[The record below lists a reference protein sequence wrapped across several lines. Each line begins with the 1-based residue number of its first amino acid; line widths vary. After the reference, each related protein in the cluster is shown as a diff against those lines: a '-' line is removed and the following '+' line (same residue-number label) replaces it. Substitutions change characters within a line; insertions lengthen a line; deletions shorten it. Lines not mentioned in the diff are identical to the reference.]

1 VNGKTPIREGR
12 HTVSRY
18 LVSVIRSVPVLLTA
32 VVIVVSA
39 SFAQDAHLVSKGTWS
54 DKPVS
59 LEDMNRKIDDAAQ
72 EFKDIEAETARER
85 QGVPL
90 IPRVAFY
97 DIAYPANA
105 REYAELD
112 GYALM
117 LVTAVSHE
125 KDELPV
131 KRVSLSSG
139 GKMISLEPVMS
150 ALSKQKTGSLAVKI
164 FGPYR
169 MDALYL
175 LPVHLRANKAE
186 LLMDFAANRKGFSF
200 GKFDGIVPESIAGLP
215 IKPPKGKGP
224 AKKALTKIIHREYPG
239 FDVKE

>member
-1 VNGKTPIREGR
+1 MN
-12 HTVSRY
+12 RY
-18 LVSVIRSVPVLLTA
+18 AVPVVRSTLVLLTA
-32 VVIVVSA
+32 ALIVVST
-39 SFAQDAHLVSKGTWS
+39 SFARDAHLVSKGTWG

-59 LEDMNRKIDDAAQ
+59 LEDMDRKIDDAAQ
-72 EFKDIEAETARER
+72 EFKDIEAETAKKR

-90 IPRVAFY
+90 FPRVAFY

-105 REYAELD
+105 QEYAELD
-112 GYALM
+112 GYAIM
-117 LVTAVSHE
+117 LVTAVSQV

-131 KRVSLSSG
+131 KRVSISSG
-139 GKMISLEPVMS
+139 GKMVSLEPVTS
-150 ALSKQKTGSLAVKI
+150 VLSKQKTGSLAARI

-175 LPVHLRANKAE
+175 LPVHLSAKKAE

-200 GKFDGIVPESIAGLP
+200 GKFDGTVQESIAGLP

-239 FDVKE
+239 FDIKE